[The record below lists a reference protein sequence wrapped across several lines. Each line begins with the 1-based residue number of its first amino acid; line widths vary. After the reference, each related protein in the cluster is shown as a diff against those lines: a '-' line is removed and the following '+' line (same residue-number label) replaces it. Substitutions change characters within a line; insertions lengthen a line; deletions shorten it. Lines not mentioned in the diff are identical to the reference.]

1 MEAIKPTIEQQM
13 EQEGALMVQRVTG
26 LTITND
32 AEYERGGDILKDIKA
47 RIKAVKD
54 YWKAPKAAA
63 QAAHKTLVDREKQM
77 LKPLEDAEGT
87 VKKTMLAYTTE
98 QQRRQREAE
107 EAARKA
113 QQEEQARLAALAAE
127 AEQQGDADGAAFMR
141 EMSEAVEAEPV
152 QPTAAPRGVSVR
164 TTWKARVTDP
174 KLVPAYFDGYELR
187 EINMTALNG
196 LARQYEGGLDIPGV
210 EFYKDSVMSVRA

>member
-13 EQEGALMVQRVTG
+13 EQEGALMVKRVTG

-54 YWKAPKAAA
+54 YWKQPKAAA

-98 QQRRQREAE
+98 QRRIAE

-113 QQEEQARLAALAAE
+113 REEEQARLAALAAQ
-127 AEQQGDADGAAFMR
+127 AERQGDADSAAFMR
-141 EMSEAVEAEPV
+141 DMMDTEEPQQV
-152 QPTAAPRGVSVR
+152 QTVAAKGVSVR

-196 LARQYEGGLDIPGV
+196 MARQYEGGLNIPGV
-210 EFYKDSVMSVRA
+210 EFYQDETLSVRG

>member
-1 MEAIKPTIEQQM
+1 MEATKPTIEQQM
-13 EQEGALMVQRVTG
+13 EQEGALMMKRVTE

-63 QAAHKTLVDREKQM
+63 QAAHKTLVDREKMM
-77 LKPLEDAEGT
+77 LKPYEFAEAQI
-87 VKKTMLAYTTE
+87 KRDMLTYTTE
-98 QQRRQREAE
+98 QQRKR
-107 EAARKA
+107 
-113 QQEEQARLAALAAE
+113 QEEQARLAALAAQ

-141 EMSEAVEAEPV
+141 EMSAAVEPV
-152 QPTAAPRGVSVR
+152 QPTGGVSVR

-174 KLVPAYFDGYELR
+174 KNVPAYFDGYELR
-187 EINMTALNG
+187 QIDMAALNA
-196 LARQYEGGLDIPGV
+196 LARQYEGGLNIPGV
-210 EFYKDSVMSVRA
+210 EFYQDSSLSVRAK

>member
-13 EQEGALMVQRVTG
+13 EQEGALMVKRVTG

-77 LKPLEDAEGT
+77 LKPLEDAEAT

-98 QQRRQREAE
+98 QQRKR
-107 EAARKA
+107 
-113 QQEEQARLAALAAE
+113 QEEQARLAALAAQ

-141 EMSEAVEAEPV
+141 EMSAAVEPV
-152 QPTAAPRGVSVR
+152 QPTGGVSVR

-174 KLVPAYFDGYELR
+174 KKVPAYFDGYELR

-196 LARQYEGGLDIPGV
+196 LARQYEGGLEIPGV
-210 EFYKDSVMSVRA
+210 EFYRDETLSVRT

>member
-13 EQEGALMVQRVTG
+13 EQEGALMVKRVTG

-77 LKPLEDAEGT
+77 LKPLEDAEAT

-98 QQRRQREAE
+98 QRRIAE
-107 EAARKA
+107 EAAREA
-113 QQEEQARLAALAAE
+113 LEEHARLTALVE
-127 AEQQGDADGAAFMR
+127 LAEQQGDADRAAFMR
-141 EMSEAVEAEPV
+141 DMMDAEEPQQV
-152 QPTAAPRGVSVR
+152 QPTVTPKGVSVR

-187 EINMTALNG
+187 EINMTMLNN
-196 LARQYEGGLDIPGV
+196 LARWHNEMDIPGV
-210 EFYKDSVMSVRA
+210 EFYRDETLSVRA

>member
-1 MEAIKPTIEQQM
+1 MEAINPTMEQRM
-13 EQEGALMVQRVTG
+13 EQEGALMVKRVTG

-54 YWKAPKAAA
+54 YWKEPKAAA

-98 QQRRQREAE
+98 QRRIAE
-107 EAARKA
+107 EAAREA
-113 QQEEQARLAALAAE
+113 LEEHARLTALVE
-127 AEQQGDADGAAFMR
+127 LAEQQGDADSAAFMR
-141 EMSEAVEAEPV
+141 DMMDTEEPQQV
-152 QPTAAPRGVSVR
+152 QPTATSKGVSVR

-187 EINMTALNG
+187 EINVTALNG
-196 LARQYEGGLDIPGV
+196 LARQYEGRLNIPGV
-210 EFYKDSVMSVRA
+210 EFYRDETLSVRA

>member
-1 MEAIKPTIEQQM
+1 MTMEAIKPTIEQQM
-13 EQEGALMVQRVTG
+13 EQEGALMVKRVTG

-32 AEYERGGDILKDIKA
+32 DDYSRGGDILKDIKA
-47 RIKAVKD
+47 RIKAVND

-77 LKPLEDAEGT
+77 LKPLEDAEAT

-98 QQRRQREAE
+98 QQRRQ
-107 EAARKA
+107 
-113 QQEEQARLAALAAE
+113 QEEQARLAALAAQ

-141 EMSEAVEAEPV
+141 EMSAAVEPV
-152 QPTAAPRGVSVR
+152 QPTGGVSVR

-174 KLVPAYFDGYELR
+174 KKVPAYFDGYELR

-210 EFYKDSVMSVRA
+210 EFYRDSVMSVRTK

>member
-26 LTITND
+26 LTITTD
-32 AEYERGGDILKDIKA
+32 DDYSRGGDILKDIKA

-77 LKPLEDAEGT
+77 LKPYEFAEAQI
-87 VKKTMLAYTTE
+87 KRDMLAYTTE
-98 QQRRQREAE
+98 QQRRR
-107 EAARKA
+107 
-113 QQEEQARLAALAAE
+113 QEEQARLAALAAQ
-127 AEQQGDADGAAFMR
+127 AEQHGDADGAAFMR
-141 EMSEAVEAEPV
+141 EMSAAVEPV
-152 QPTAAPRGVSVR
+152 QPTGGVSVR

-174 KLVPAYFDGYELR
+174 KKVPAYFDGYELR

-196 LARQYEGGLDIPGV
+196 LARQYEGGLEIPGV
-210 EFYKDSVMSVRA
+210 EFYRDETLSVRA

>member
-13 EQEGALMVQRVTG
+13 EQEGALMVKRVTG

-32 AEYERGGDILKDIKA
+32 DDYSRGGDILKDIKA

-77 LKPLEDAEGT
+77 LKPLEDAEAT

-98 QQRRQREAE
+98 QQRKR
-107 EAARKA
+107 
-113 QQEEQARLAALAAE
+113 QEEQARLAALAAQ
-127 AEQQGDADGAAFMR
+127 AEQQGDADSAAFMR
-141 EMSEAVEAEPV
+141 DMMDAAEPEQV
-152 QPTAAPRGVSVR
+152 QPTVTPKGVSVR
-164 TTWKARVTDP
+164 TTWKARVSDP

-187 EINMTALNG
+187 EINMTMLNG

-210 EFYKDSVMSVRA
+210 EFYQDSTMSVRA

>member
-1 MEAIKPTIEQQM
+1 M
-13 EQEGALMVQRVTG
+13 EQEGALMVKRVTG

-77 LKPLEDAEGT
+77 LKPYEFAEAQI
-87 VKKTMLAYTTE
+87 KKDMLAYTTE
-98 QQRRQREAE
+98 QRRIAE
-107 EAARKA
+107 EVARKA
-113 QQEEQARLAALAAE
+113 REEEQARLAALAAQ
-127 AEQQGDADGAAFMR
+127 AEQQGDADSAAFMR
-141 EMSEAVEAEPV
+141 DMMDTEEPQQV
-152 QPTAAPRGVSVR
+152 QTATPKGVSVR

-187 EINMTALNG
+187 EINMTMLNN
-196 LARQYEGGLDIPGV
+196 LAQWNKGRLNIPGV
-210 EFYKDSVMSVRA
+210 EFYRDSVMSVRAK

>member
-1 MEAIKPTIEQQM
+1 MTMEAIKPTIEQQM
-13 EQEGALMVQRVTG
+13 EQEGALMVKRVTG
-26 LTITND
+26 LTITTD
-32 AEYERGGDILKDIKA
+32 DDYSRGGDILKDIKA

-54 YWKAPKAAA
+54 YWKQPKAAA

-77 LKPLEDAEGT
+77 LKPLEDAEAT

-98 QQRRQREAE
+98 QQRKR
-107 EAARKA
+107 
-113 QQEEQARLAALAAE
+113 QEEQARLAALAAQ

-141 EMSEAVEAEPV
+141 EMSAAVEPV
-152 QPTAAPRGVSVR
+152 QPTGGVSVR

-196 LARQYEGGLDIPGV
+196 LARQYEGGLNIPGV
-210 EFYKDSVMSVRA
+210 EFYRDETLSVRG

>member
-13 EQEGALMVQRVTG
+13 EQEGALMVKRVTG

-32 AEYERGGDILKDIKA
+32 AEYERGGDILRDIKA

-63 QAAHKTLVDREKQM
+63 QAAHKTLVEREKQM

-87 VKKTMLAYTTE
+87 VKKVMLAYTTE
-98 QQRRQREAE
+98 QRRIAE
-107 EAARKA
+107 EIARKA
-113 QQEEQARLAALAAE
+113 QQEEQARLAALAAA
-127 AEQQGDADGAAFMR
+127 AEQQGDSDSAEFMR
-141 EMSEAVEAEPV
+141 DMMDSVEAEPV
-152 QPTAAPRGVSVR
+152 QTATTKGVSVR

-196 LARQYEGGLDIPGV
+196 LARQYEGGLNIPGV
-210 EFYKDSVMSVRA
+210 EFYRDETLSVRA

>member
-13 EQEGALMVQRVTG
+13 EQEGALMVKRVTG
-26 LTITND
+26 LTITTD
-32 AEYERGGDILKDIKA
+32 DDYSRGGDILKDIKT

-77 LKPLEDAEGT
+77 LNPLKDAEAT
-87 VKKTMLAYTTE
+87 VKKTMLAYPTE
-98 QQRRQREAE
+98 QQRKR
-107 EAARKA
+107 
-113 QQEEQARLAALAAE
+113 QEEQARLAALAAQ
-127 AEQQGDADGAAFMR
+127 AEQQGDADGAEFMR
-141 EMSEAVEAEPV
+141 EMSAAVEPV
-152 QPTAAPRGVSVR
+152 QSTGGVSVH

-174 KLVPAYFDGYELR
+174 KKVPAYFDGYELR
-187 EINMTALNG
+187 EINMTAMNG

-210 EFYKDSVMSVRA
+210 EFYQDETLSVRA

>member
-1 MEAIKPTIEQQM
+1 MEAINPTMEQRM
-13 EQEGALMVQRVTG
+13 EQEGALMVKRVTG

-77 LKPLEDAEGT
+77 LKPYEFAEAQI
-87 VKKTMLAYTTE
+87 KKDMLAYTTE
-98 QQRRQREAE
+98 QRRIAE

-113 QQEEQARLAALAAE
+113 REEEQARLAALAAQ
-127 AEQQGDADGAAFMR
+127 AEQQGDADSAAFMR
-141 EMSEAVEAEPV
+141 DMMDTEEPQQV
-152 QPTAAPRGVSVR
+152 QPTAAAKGVSVR

-196 LARQYEGGLDIPGV
+196 LARQYKGGLNIPGV
-210 EFYKDSVMSVRA
+210 EFYQDETLSVRA

>member
-13 EQEGALMVQRVTG
+13 EQEGALMVKRVTG

-32 AEYERGGDILKDIKA
+32 EEYERGGDILKDIKA

-54 YWKAPKAAA
+54 YWKAPKATA

-98 QQRRQREAE
+98 QRRIAE
-107 EAARKA
+107 
-113 QQEEQARLAALAAE
+113 EEQARLAALAAQ
-127 AEQQGDADGAAFMR
+127 AEQQGDADSAAFMR
-141 EMSEAVEAEPV
+141 EMSAAVEPV
-152 QPTAAPRGVSVR
+152 QPTGGVSVR

-174 KLVPAYFDGYELR
+174 KNVPAYFDGYELL

-210 EFYKDSVMSVRA
+210 KFYRDETLSVRA

>member
-1 MEAIKPTIEQQM
+1 MEAIKPTIEHQM
-13 EQEGALMVQRVTG
+13 EREGALMVKRVTG

-32 AEYERGGDILKDIKA
+32 ADYERGGDILKDIKA

-54 YWKAPKAAA
+54 YWKQPKAAA

-87 VKKTMLAYTTE
+87 VKKTMLAYTT
-98 QQRRQREAE
+98 QQRRIAE

-113 QQEEQARLAALAAE
+113 REEEQARLAALAAQ
-127 AEQQGDADGAAFMR
+127 AEQQGDTDSAAFMR
-141 EMSEAVEAEPV
+141 DMIDAAEPEQV
-152 QPTAAPRGVSVR
+152 QTAAAKGVSVR
-164 TTWKARVTDP
+164 TTWKARVTDH

-210 EFYKDSVMSVRA
+210 EFYMDETLSVRA

>member
-1 MEAIKPTIEQQM
+1 MEAINPTIEQQM
-13 EQEGALMVQRVTG
+13 EQEGALMVKRVAG

-32 AEYERGGDILKDIKA
+32 AEYERGGDMLKDIKA

-63 QAAHKTLVDREKQM
+63 QAVHKTLVDREKQM

-98 QQRRQREAE
+98 QRRIAE

-113 QQEEQARLAALAAE
+113 REEEQERLAALAAQ
-127 AEQQGDADGAAFMR
+127 AEQQGDADSAAFMR
-141 EMSEAVEAEPV
+141 DMMDAAEPEQV
-152 QPTAAPRGVSVR
+152 QLTAAAKGVSVR

-174 KLVPAYFDGYELR
+174 KKVPAYFDGYELR
-187 EINMTALNG
+187 EINMTVLNG
-196 LARQYEGGLDIPGV
+196 LARQYEGGLEIPGV
-210 EFYKDSVMSVRA
+210 KFYTDSTMSVRG

>member
-13 EQEGALMVQRVTG
+13 EQEGALMVKRVTG

-32 AEYERGGDILKDIKA
+32 DDYSRGGDILKDIKA

-77 LKPLEDAEGT
+77 LKPLEDAEAT
-87 VKKTMLAYTTE
+87 VKKIMLAYTTE
-98 QQRRQREAE
+98 QQRKR
-107 EAARKA
+107 
-113 QQEEQARLAALAAE
+113 QEEQARLAALAE
-127 AEQQGDADGAAFMR
+127 QAEQQGDADGAAFMR
-141 EMSEAVEAEPV
+141 EMSAAVEPV
-152 QPTAAPRGVSVR
+152 QPTGGVSVR

-174 KLVPAYFDGYELR
+174 KKVPAYFNGYELR

-210 EFYKDSVMSVRA
+210 EFYRDSTMSVRG

>member
-13 EQEGALMVQRVTG
+13 EQEGALMVKRVTQ

-32 AEYERGGDILKDIKA
+32 DDYSRGGDILKDIKA

-77 LKPLEDAEGT
+77 LNPLEDAEAT

-98 QQRRQREAE
+98 QQRRR
-107 EAARKA
+107 
-113 QQEEQARLAALAAE
+113 QEEQARLAALAAQ

-141 EMSEAVEAEPV
+141 EMSAAVEPV
-152 QPTAAPRGVSVR
+152 QPTGGVSVR

-174 KLVPAYFDGYELR
+174 KKIPAYFDGYELR

-210 EFYKDSVMSVRA
+210 EFYMDSTMSVRG

>member
-1 MEAIKPTIEQQM
+1 MEAINPTMEQRM
-13 EQEGALMVQRVTG
+13 EQEGALMVRRVTG

-32 AEYERGGDILKDIKA
+32 EEYERGGDILKDIKA

-77 LKPLEDAEGT
+77 LMPLEDAEGT

-98 QQRRQREAE
+98 QRRIAE
-107 EAARKA
+107 EAAREA
-113 QQEEQARLAALAAE
+113 LEEHARLTALVE
-127 AEQQGDADGAAFMR
+127 LAEQQGDADGAAFMR
-141 EMSEAVEAEPV
+141 DMMDAAEPEQV
-152 QPTAAPRGVSVR
+152 QPTAAAKGVSVR

-174 KLVPAYFDGYELR
+174 HLVPAYHSGYQLR
-187 EINMTALNG
+187 EIDMKMLNG
-196 LARQYEGGLDIPGV
+196 LARQYEGGLNIPGV
-210 EFYKDSVMSVRA
+210 EFYRDSVMSVRG

>member
-13 EQEGALMVQRVTG
+13 EQEGALMVKRVAG

-77 LKPLEDAEGT
+77 LKTLEDAEAT

-98 QQRRQREAE
+98 QQRRH
-107 EAARKA
+107 
-113 QQEEQARLAALAAE
+113 QEEQARLAALAAQ

-141 EMSEAVEAEPV
+141 EMSAAVEPV
-152 QPTAAPRGVSVR
+152 QHTDGVSVR

-174 KLVPAYFDGYELR
+174 HLVPAYHSGYQLR
-187 EINMTALNG
+187 EIDMKMLNG
-196 LARQYEGGLDIPGV
+196 LARQYEGGLEIPGV
-210 EFYKDSVMSVRA
+210 EFYREETLSVRA

>member
-13 EQEGALMVQRVTG
+13 EQEGALMVKRVTG

-32 AEYERGGDILKDIKA
+32 EEYERGGDILKDIKA

-54 YWKAPKAAA
+54 YWKQPKAAA

-98 QQRRQREAE
+98 QRRIAE

-113 QQEEQARLAALAAE
+113 REEEQARLAALAAQ
-127 AEQQGDADGAAFMR
+127 AEQQGDADSAAFMLD
-141 EMSEAVEAEPV
+141 MMDTAEPEQV
-152 QPTAAPRGVSVR
+152 QPTATPKGVSVR
-164 TTWKARVTDP
+164 TTWKARVIDP

-187 EINMTALNG
+187 EINITALNG
-196 LARQYEGGLDIPGV
+196 LARQYEGRLDIPGV
-210 EFYKDSVMSVRA
+210 EFYRDETLSVRA

>member
-13 EQEGALMVQRVTG
+13 EQEGALMVKRVTG
-26 LTITND
+26 LTITTD
-32 AEYERGGDILKDIKA
+32 DDYSRGGDILKDIKA

-98 QQRRQREAE
+98 QRRIAE

-113 QQEEQARLAALAAE
+113 REEEQARLAALAAQ
-127 AEQQGDADGAAFMR
+127 AEQQGDADSAAFMR
-141 EMSEAVEAEPV
+141 DMMDTAEPEQV
-152 QPTAAPRGVSVR
+152 QPTAAAKGVSVR

-174 KLVPAYFDGYELR
+174 HLVPAYHSGYQLR
-187 EINMTALNG
+187 EIDMKMLNV

-210 EFYKDSVMSVRA
+210 EFYRDETLSVRA

>member
-1 MEAIKPTIEQQM
+1 MEAIKPTIEQHM
-13 EQEGALMVQRVTG
+13 EQEGALMVKRVTG
-26 LTITND
+26 LSITND
-32 AEYERGGDILKDIKA
+32 IEYERGGDILKDIKA

-77 LKPLEDAEGT
+77 LKPLEDAEGM

-98 QQRRQREAE
+98 QRRIAE
-107 EAARKA
+107 EAAREA
-113 QQEEQARLAALAAE
+113 LEEHARLAALAAQ
-127 AEQQGDADGAAFMR
+127 AEQQGDADSAAFMR
-141 EMSEAVEAEPV
+141 DMMDTEEPQQV
-152 QPTAAPRGVSVR
+152 QTATPKGVSVR

-187 EINMTALNG
+187 EINMTMLNN
-196 LARQYEGGLDIPGV
+196 LARWHEGQMQIPGV
-210 EFYKDSVMSVRA
+210 EFYRDEKLSVRG

>member
-13 EQEGALMVQRVTG
+13 EQEGALMVKRVTG
-26 LTITND
+26 LTITTD
-32 AEYERGGDILKDIKA
+32 DDYSRGGDILKDIKA

-77 LKPLEDAEGT
+77 LKPLEDAEAT

-98 QQRRQREAE
+98 QK
-107 EAARKA
+107 RKR
-113 QQEEQARLAALAAE
+113 QEEQARLAALAAQ
-127 AEQQGDADGAAFMR
+127 AEQQGDADGAEFMR
-141 EMSEAVEAEPV
+141 EMSAAVEPV
-152 QPTAAPRGVSVR
+152 QLTGGVSVR

-196 LARQYEGGLDIPGV
+196 LARQYEGGLNIPGV
-210 EFYKDSVMSVRA
+210 EFYRDSTMSVRG

>member
-26 LTITND
+26 LTITTD
-32 AEYERGGDILKDIKA
+32 DDYSRGGDILKDIKA

-54 YWKAPKAAA
+54 YWEAPKAAA

-77 LKPLEDAEGT
+77 LKPLEDAETT

-98 QQRRQREAE
+98 QQRKR
-107 EAARKA
+107 
-113 QQEEQARLAALAAE
+113 QEEQARLAELAAQ
-127 AEQQGDADGAAFMR
+127 AEQQGDTDGAAFMR
-141 EMSEAVEAEPV
+141 EMSAAVEPV
-152 QPTAAPRGVSVR
+152 QPTGGVSVR

-174 KLVPAYFDGYELR
+174 KKVPAYFDGYELR

-196 LARQYEGGLDIPGV
+196 LARQYDGGLDIPGV
-210 EFYKDSVMSVRA
+210 EFYRDSTMSVRG

>member
-13 EQEGALMVQRVTG
+13 EQEGALMVKRVTG

-32 AEYERGGDILKDIKA
+32 DDYSRGGDILKDIKA

-77 LKPLEDAEGT
+77 LKPLEDAEAT

-98 QQRRQREAE
+98 QQRKR
-107 EAARKA
+107 
-113 QQEEQARLAALAAE
+113 QEEQARLAALAAQ

-141 EMSEAVEAEPV
+141 EMSAAVEPV
-152 QPTAAPRGVSVR
+152 QPTGGVNVR

-174 KLVPAYFDGYELR
+174 KKVPAYFDGYELR

-210 EFYKDSVMSVRA
+210 EFYMDSTMSVRAK

>member
-1 MEAIKPTIEQQM
+1 MEEIKPTIEQQM
-13 EQEGALMVQRVTG
+13 EQEGALMVKRVTG

-77 LKPLEDAEGT
+77 LKPLEDAETT

-98 QQRRQREAE
+98 QQRRQ
-107 EAARKA
+107 K
-113 QQEEQARLAALAAE
+113 EEQARLAALAAE

-141 EMSEAVEAEPV
+141 EMMDAAEPEQV
-152 QPTAAPRGVSVR
+152 QTAAAKGVSVL

-174 KLVPAYFDGYELR
+174 KKVPAYFDGYELR

-210 EFYKDSVMSVRA
+210 KFYQDETLSVRA

>member
-1 MEAIKPTIEQQM
+1 MEAINPTMEQRM
-13 EQEGALMVQRVTG
+13 EQEGALMVKRVTG
-26 LTITND
+26 LTITTD
-32 AEYERGGDILKDIKA
+32 DDYSRGVDILKDIKA

-77 LKPLEDAEGT
+77 LKPLEDAEAT

-98 QQRRQREAE
+98 QQRKR
-107 EAARKA
+107 
-113 QQEEQARLAALAAE
+113 QEEQARLAALAAQ
-127 AEQQGDADGAAFMR
+127 AEQDGDADGAAFMR
-141 EMSEAVEAEPV
+141 EMSATVEPV
-152 QPTAAPRGVSVR
+152 QPTGGVSVR

-187 EINMTALNG
+187 EINMTMLNG
-196 LARQYEGGLDIPGV
+196 LARQYEGGLNIPGV
-210 EFYKDSVMSVRA
+210 EFYRDETLSVRA

>member
-1 MEAIKPTIEQQM
+1 MTMEAIKPTIEQQM
-13 EQEGALMVQRVTG
+13 EQEGALMVKRVTG
-26 LTITND
+26 LTITTD
-32 AEYERGGDILKDIKA
+32 DDYSRGGDILKDIKA

-77 LKPLEDAEGT
+77 LKPLEDAEAT

-98 QQRRQREAE
+98 QQRKR
-107 EAARKA
+107 
-113 QQEEQARLAALAAE
+113 QEEQARLAALAAQ

-141 EMSEAVEAEPV
+141 EMSAAVEPV
-152 QPTAAPRGVSVR
+152 QPTGGVSVR

-196 LARQYEGGLDIPGV
+196 LARQYEGGLNIPGV
-210 EFYKDSVMSVRA
+210 EFYMDETLSVRA

>member
-13 EQEGALMVQRVTG
+13 EQEGALMVKRVTG
-26 LTITND
+26 LTITTD
-32 AEYERGGDILKDIKA
+32 DDYSRGGDILKDIKA

-77 LKPLEDAEGT
+77 LKPLEDAEDT

-98 QQRRQREAE
+98 QQRKR
-107 EAARKA
+107 
-113 QQEEQARLAALAAE
+113 QEEQARLAALAAQ

-141 EMSEAVEAEPV
+141 EMSAAVEPV
-152 QPTAAPRGVSVR
+152 QPTGGVSVR

-196 LARQYEGGLDIPGV
+196 LARQYEGGLNIPGV
-210 EFYKDSVMSVRA
+210 EFYMDATLSVRA

>member
-1 MEAIKPTIEQQM
+1 MEAIKPTIEQRM
-13 EQEGALMVQRVTG
+13 EQEGALMVKRVTG

-98 QQRRQREAE
+98 QRRIAE
-107 EAARKA
+107 EAARKVR
-113 QQEEQARLAALAAE
+113 QEEQARLAALAAQ
-127 AEQQGDADGAAFMR
+127 AEQQGDADSAAFMR
-141 EMSEAVEAEPV
+141 DMMDAAEPEQV
-152 QPTAAPRGVSVR
+152 QPTAAAKGVSVR

-187 EINMTALNG
+187 EINMTMLNN
-196 LARQYEGGLDIPGV
+196 LAQWNKGRLDIPGV
-210 EFYKDSVMSVRA
+210 EFYRDSVMSVRAK

>member
-13 EQEGALMVQRVTG
+13 EHEGALMVKRVTG

-32 AEYERGGDILKDIKA
+32 EEYERGGDILKDIKA

-98 QQRRQREAE
+98 QRRIAE

-113 QQEEQARLAALAAE
+113 REEEQARLAALAAQ
-127 AEQQGDADGAAFMR
+127 AEQQGDADSAAFMR
-141 EMSEAVEAEPV
+141 DMMDTAEPEQV
-152 QPTAAPRGVSVR
+152 QPTAAAKGVSVR

-187 EINMTALNG
+187 EINMTMLNG

-210 EFYKDSVMSVRA
+210 EFYKDSTMSVRAK

>member
-13 EQEGALMVQRVTG
+13 EQEGALMVKRVAG

-98 QQRRQREAE
+98 QRRIAE

-113 QQEEQARLAALAAE
+113 REEEQARLAALAAQ
-127 AEQQGDADGAAFMR
+127 AEQQGDADSAAFMR
-141 EMSEAVEAEPV
+141 DMMDTEEPQQV
-152 QPTAAPRGVSVR
+152 QTAAAKGVSVC

-187 EINMTALNG
+187 EINMTALNR
-196 LARQYEGGLDIPGV
+196 LARQYEGGLNIPGV
-210 EFYKDSVMSVRA
+210 EFYMDETLSVRA

>member
-13 EQEGALMVQRVTG
+13 EQDGALMVKRVTG

-32 AEYERGGDILKDIKA
+32 DDYSRGGDILKDIKA

-77 LKPLEDAEGT
+77 LKPLEDAEAT

-98 QQRRQREAE
+98 QQRKR
-107 EAARKA
+107 
-113 QQEEQARLAALAAE
+113 QEEQARLAALAAQ

-141 EMSEAVEAEPV
+141 EMSAAVEPV
-152 QPTAAPRGVSVR
+152 QPTGGVSVR

-174 KLVPAYFDGYELR
+174 KKVPAYFDGYELR

-210 EFYKDSVMSVRA
+210 EFYRESNMSVRA

>member
-13 EQEGALMVQRVTG
+13 EQEGALMVKRVTG

-47 RIKAVKD
+47 RINAVKD
-54 YWKAPKAAA
+54 YWKQPKAAA

-98 QQRRQREAE
+98 QRRIAE

-113 QQEEQARLAALAAE
+113 QQEEQARLAALAAQ
-127 AEQQGDADGAAFMR
+127 AEQQGDADSAAFMR
-141 EMSEAVEAEPV
+141 DMMDAAEPEQV
-152 QPTAAPRGVSVR
+152 QPTAAAKGVSVR
-164 TTWKARVTDP
+164 TTWKARVTDQ

-210 EFYKDSVMSVRA
+210 EFYRDSAMSVRR

>member
-13 EQEGALMVQRVTG
+13 EQEGALMVKRVTG

-98 QQRRQREAE
+98 QRRIAE

-113 QQEEQARLAALAAE
+113 REEEQARLEALAAQ
-127 AEQQGDADGAAFMR
+127 AEQQGDADSAAFMR
-141 EMSEAVEAEPV
+141 DMMDTEAEPA
-152 QPTAAPRGVSVR
+152 QPTAAANGVSVR

-196 LARQYEGGLDIPGV
+196 LARQYEGRLNIPGV
-210 EFYKDSVMSVRA
+210 EFYRDSVMSVRG

>member
-13 EQEGALMVQRVTG
+13 EQEGALMVKRVTG

-32 AEYERGGDILKDIKA
+32 DDYSRGGDILKDIKA

-77 LKPLEDAEGT
+77 LKPLEDAEAT

-98 QQRRQREAE
+98 QQRKR
-107 EAARKA
+107 
-113 QQEEQARLAALAAE
+113 QEEQARLAALAAQ

-141 EMSEAVEAEPV
+141 EMSAAVEPV
-152 QPTAAPRGVSVR
+152 QPTGGVSVR

-174 KLVPAYFDGYELR
+174 KKVPAYFDGYELR

-196 LARQYEGGLDIPGV
+196 LARQYEGGWDIPGV
-210 EFYKDSVMSVRA
+210 EFYQENQMSVRIK